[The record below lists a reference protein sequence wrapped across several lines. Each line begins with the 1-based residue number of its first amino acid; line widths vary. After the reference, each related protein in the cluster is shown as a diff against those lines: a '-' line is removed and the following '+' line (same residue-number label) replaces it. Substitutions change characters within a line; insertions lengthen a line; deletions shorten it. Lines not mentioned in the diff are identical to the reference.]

1 MEGTKSRLSIFW
13 IFATLNFLY
22 CDVVTVMDR
31 AKDFAAGSV
40 GGIHI
45 TQGFLLAAAVLV
57 EIPISMVLFSRV
69 LSYRSNRLANI
80 VAGVTMTAVQLVTL
94 VVSAPRPYYIFFSVI
109 EIACTSA
116 IVRYAARWHAAE
128 PAVPVRSQTLRH
140 PAAATS

>member
-31 AKDFAAGSV
+31 TKDFAAGSV

-57 EIPISMVLFSRV
+57 EIPISMVLLSRV

-80 VAGVTMTAVQLVTL
+80 VAGVTMSAVQLVTL
-94 VVSAPRPYYIFFSVI
+94 VATAPTPYYIFFSVI
-109 EIACTSA
+109 EIACTAA
-116 IVRYAARWHAAE
+116 IVGYAARWHAAE
-128 PAVPVRSQTLRH
+128 PAAPVRSQSLRQ

>member
-1 MEGTKSRLSIFW
+1 LSIFW

-31 AKDFAAGSV
+31 TKDFAAGSV

-57 EIPISMVLFSRV
+57 ELPISMVLFSRV

-116 IVRYAARWHAAE
+116 IVWYATRWHAAE
-128 PAVPVRSQTLRH
+128 PAVAVRSQSLRH

>member
-40 GGIHI
+40 GGIHV

-57 EIPISMVLFSRV
+57 EIPISMVLLSRV

-80 VAGVTMTAVQLVTL
+80 VAGVTMSAVQLVTL
-94 VVSAPRPYYIFFSVI
+94 VATAPTPYYIFFSVI

-116 IVRYAARWHAAE
+116 IVWYAARWHAAE
-128 PAVPVRSQTLRH
+128 PAFSMPSQSLRRA
-140 PAAATS
+140 PAATP

>member
-40 GGIHI
+40 GGMHI

-57 EIPISMVLFSRV
+57 EIPISMVLLSRV
-69 LSYRSNRLANI
+69 LSYRSNRRANI

-109 EIACTSA
+109 ELACTSA
-116 IVRYAARWHAAE
+116 IVWYAARWHAAE
-128 PAVPVRSQTLRH
+128 PAAPVRSQTLRH

>member
-31 AKDFAAGSV
+31 SKDFAAGSV
-40 GGIHI
+40 GGMRI

-57 EIPISMVLFSRV
+57 EIPISMVLLSRV

-80 VAGVTMTAVQLVTL
+80 VAGVTMSAVQLVTL
-94 VVSAPRPYYIFFSVI
+94 VATAPTPYYIFFSVI

-116 IVRYAARWHAAE
+116 IVWYAARWHAAE
-128 PAVPVRSQTLRH
+128 PAVPIRSQNLRH